1 MENKHIPEENGEL
14 LEEMTEI
21 PELELESLPEA
32 EEISLESIID
42 EEGNLNLEATL
53 EMTLEDVEAL
63 LASDESAEEIPP
75 FVPEQ
80 AMEET
85 QIFAPEELPQDIPAA
100 DDIYSDL
107 DLDFPEPV
115 YDEGFRETDADE
127 DFESKFRM
135 PSQSIT
141 IADSKP
147 REPRKGR
154 PKRKKGY
161 GFFGI
166 PHLLAT
172 AVWLMIIVSI
182 GVTLGRMLWLCAA
195 DVLAFGREDK
205 AVTITVGA
213 NDTIDDIAD
222 NLHKHQLIRYPGLFK
237 LYASLAVDE
246 GEIATGTFTLNTL
259 YDYHAIVNG
268 MSSYSSFREV
278 VEDVLIPEGYNC
290 RQIFELLQEKG
301 ICTVAELEEYAAN
314 GEFQDFWFLED
325 VERGDKYCL
334 EGYLFPDTYD
344 FYAGSTPREALGKM
358 LLGFESRIDQEETKA
373 QLAVLNG
380 RLADMMRR
388 NGCSETFII
397 ENRIGV
403 RELLIVAS
411 LIEEEAATVLESKDI
426 ASVIYNRLTQDQVYE
441 RYLGID
447 ATILYALGYHKEEL
461 TKDDLAID
469 SPYNTRIYAGLVP
482 GPISNPGLNSIS
494 AALDPADT
502 NYYYY
507 LLNPSTGVHTFSKTA
522 AEHDALKVKYGY

>member
-75 FVPEQ
+75 YVPEQ

-314 GEFQDFWFLED
+314 GEFQDFWFLEG

-334 EGYLFPDTYD
+334 EGFLFPDTYD

-358 LLGFESRIDQEETKA
+358 LLGFNARFTEEMYNQLPALNERIS
-373 QLAVLNG
+373 G
-380 RLADMMRR
+380 MMRK
-388 NGCSETFII
+388 NGCSEEFIAA
-397 ENRIGV
+397 NQLDLYD
-403 RELLIVAS
+403 LLTVAS
-411 LIEEEAATVLESKDI
+411 LIEEETSGASESPTI
-426 ASVIYNRLTQDQVYE
+426 ASVIFNRLTQDQVYE

-447 ATILYALGYHKEEL
+447 AAIIYATGDSENID
-461 TKDDLAID
+461 TTMD
-469 SPYNTRIYAGLVP
+469 SPYNTYKNAGLTP
-482 GPISNPGLNSIS
+482 TPISNPGLSSIK
-494 AALDPADT
+494 AALNFEDT
-502 NYYYY
+502 AYYYY
-507 LLNPSTGVHTFSKTA
+507 VLNPATGTHQFSKTYE
-522 AEHDALKVKYGY
+522 EHQKWVEEFRNAS